1 MMIDDYAAWA
11 AKAGPARLG
20 AAAST
25 EERELLY
32 LVLALVGEEIGRAH
46 V

>member
-1 MMIDDYAAWA
+1 MMIDEYAAWA
-11 AKAGPARLG
+11 AKATPARLG

-25 EERELLY
+25 DERQLMY
-32 LVLALVGEEIGRAH
+32 LVLALVGENT